1 MAPQPSWQGSQQAAS
16 NLGYRQTSP
25 VVVLVCWLRN
35 WLQRKMPRCALRP
48 AKVFLCDKI
57 KRAVSVK
64 KPPVFHGVTKITAVT
79 VGVGVG
85 DSVGK
90 SDDTVGMMNGVSV
103 GTGILVGV
111 SVGGFNV

>member
-1 MAPQPSWQGSQQAAS
+1 M
-16 NLGYRQTSP
+16 
-25 VVVLVCWLRN
+25 VVLVCGLLSCLR
-35 WLQRKMPRCALRP
+35 RKVMHFALRL

-79 VGVGVG
+79 VAVGVGVG
-85 DSVGK
+85 VSVGK
-90 SDDTVGMMNGVSV
+90 NSGNVGMMNGVSV

-111 SVGGFNV
+111 SVGGVKV